1 MSLNIQIFLGAC
13 LGVTIGILLK
23 FLGNESAV
31 SYWTLYAVQMLG
43 GIFIDLLK
51 MILMPLIFT
60 SITVGIANLRAH
72 HQINRIWKIT
82 LLYFLGTPIIA
93 ALLGIWMVHA
103 VHLGKGL
110 DVALFHDQLS
120 SFNAESV
127 TPSKF
132 IQQFL
137 SGLFMNPFSAM
148 ASGNVLAV
156 VMFAVLFGVALIVM
170 GEKGNA
176 TLKVMNEIFDITML
190 MVKWIMFLAPIGIM
204 ALLIKLIALQDVS
217 LFPVLGKFM
226 LVVSGITLFHGLV
239 ILPGILFLITRI
251 SPLRFFTAMRDALL
265 MAFTTSSSS
274 ATLPVTLRCVT
285 ENLKVDKSIAQF
297 VCPLGATV
305 NMDGTAMYE
314 AVAALFV
321 ANLMGIDLNIVQQ
334 CIVVATSVLA
344 SIGAPG
350 IPSAGMVTM
359 IMVLQSV
366 GLPIEAIAILLPIDR
381 PLDTIRTV
389 VNVEGDAVGSLIVQK
404 LSSSA

>member
-13 LGVTIGILLK
+13 LGVAIGILLK
-23 FLGNESAV
+23 FIGNESAV
-31 SYWTLYAVQMLG
+31 SYWTLYMAQILG
-43 GIFIDLLK
+43 GVFIDLLK

-72 HQINRIWKIT
+72 HQMDRIWKIT
-82 LLYFLGTPIIA
+82 LLYFLCTPIIA
-93 ALLGIWMVHA
+93 ALLGIGTVHA

-110 DVALFHDQLS
+110 DVALFQDQLS
-120 SFNAESV
+120 AFHGDSM

-132 IQQFL
+132 IPQFL

-148 ASGNVLAV
+148 ATGNVLAV
-156 VMFAVLFGVALIVM
+156 VMFAVLFGVALIVL

-204 ALLIKLIALQDVS
+204 ALLIKLIVLQDVS

-239 ILPGILFLITRI
+239 ILPALLFFITGIT
-251 SPLRFFTAMRDALL
+251 PLRFFTAMREALL

-321 ANLMGIDLNIVQQ
+321 ANLMGIDLNIIQQ

-404 LSSSA
+404 LSSLK